1 MQASVSGLKG
11 AFGTIP
17 LLSKSIKGENLYLYL
32 VVSTKTMSATLIK
45 EEEKVQW
52 PVYYVSKRLLD
63 AETRYLELDK
73 LILALIIAS
82 RKLRPYFHAYTI
94 EMLTNYPLHQALQKP
109 EASRSCSN
117 GKLGWDSSTSATNLE
132 QQ

>member
-11 AFGTIP
+11 AFGEIP
-17 LLSKSIKGENLYLYL
+17 LLSKSIKGEKLYIYL
-32 VVSTKTMSATLIK
+32 IISTEMISATLIK

-63 AETRYLELDK
+63 AETRCPELDK

-82 RKLRPYFHAYTI
+82 RKLRLYFHAHII
-94 EMLTNYPLHQALQKP
+94 EVLTNYPLHQALQ
-109 EASRSCSN
+109 N
-117 GKLGWDSSTSATNLE
+117 QKLRGVAQMGN
-132 QQ
+132 